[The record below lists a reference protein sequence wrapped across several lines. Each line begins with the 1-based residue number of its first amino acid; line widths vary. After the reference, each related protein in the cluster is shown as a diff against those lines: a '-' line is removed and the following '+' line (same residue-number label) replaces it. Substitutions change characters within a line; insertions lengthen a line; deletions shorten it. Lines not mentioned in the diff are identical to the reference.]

1 MTLHFQREVDKL
13 KKMILNEAA
22 LVESGLQKALKAL
35 RERDE
40 ELASEVKNSD
50 NEVDMMEIEIEE
62 EALKILALHQPVA
75 IDLRFIVSV
84 IKINN
89 DLERIGD
96 LTSNI
101 AARTTEIA
109 DFPHLQIPA
118 HITEMADIALTMV
131 KESLDALVNL
141 DVSLARKVCED
152 DEKVDELHRKTYKLT
167 SEKVKEEPENI
178 TFFLKM
184 LGISRYLERIADHST
199 NIAEDVMYMVE
210 GKISRHQKLDA

>member
-1 MTLHFQREVDKL
+1 MTLHFQREVEKL
-13 KKMILNEAA
+13 KKMLLNEAA
-22 LVESGLQKALKAL
+22 MIENGLQKALVAL
-35 RERDE
+35 RNRDE
-40 ELASEVKNSD
+40 NLAIEVKNYD
-50 NEVDMMEIEIEE
+50 DEIDTMEIEIEE

-101 AARTTEIA
+101 AARTAEII
-109 DFPHLQIPA
+109 DFPHLPIPEN
-118 HITEMADIALTMV
+118 IEKMADVVLVMV
-131 KESLDALVNL
+131 KESLDSLVNL
-141 DVSLARKVCED
+141 DVHLAQKVCED
-152 DEKVDELHRKTYKLT
+152 DETVDNLHKRTYELVA
-167 SEKVKEEPENI
+167 EKVKTEPSYI
-178 TFFLKM
+178 KFYLKM

-210 GKISRHQKLDA
+210 GKISRHGGGI

>member
-1 MTLHFQREVDKL
+1 MTLHFQREVEKL
-13 KKMILNEAA
+13 KKMLLNEAA
-22 LVESGLQKALKAL
+22 MIENGLQKALVAL
-35 RERDE
+35 RNRDE
-40 ELASEVKNSD
+40 NLAIEVKNYD
-50 NEVDMMEIEIEE
+50 DEIDTMEIEIEE

-101 AARTTEIA
+101 AARTAEII
-109 DFPHLQIPA
+109 DFPHLPIPEN
-118 HITEMADIALTMV
+118 IEKMADVVLVMV
-131 KESLDALVNL
+131 KESLDSLVNL
-141 DVSLARKVCED
+141 DVHLAQKVCED
-152 DEKVDELHRKTYKLT
+152 DETVDNYHKQTYELVA
-167 SEKVKEEPENI
+167 EKVKAEPDNI
-178 TFFLKM
+178 KFFLKM

-210 GKISRHQKLDA
+210 GKISRHGGG

>member
-13 KKMILNEAA
+13 KRMLLNEAA
-22 LVESGLQKALKAL
+22 MVESGLQKALKAL

-40 ELASEVKNSD
+40 ELAREVKNSD
-50 NEVDMMEIEIEE
+50 NEIDMMEIEIEE

-75 IDLRFIVSV
+75 IDLRFIISV

-109 DFPHLQIPA
+109 AFPHLQIPEN
-118 HITEMADIALTMV
+118 ITQMTDIALKMV
-131 KESLDALVNL
+131 KESLDSLVNL
-141 DVSLARKVCED
+141 DLELAHKVCED
-152 DEKVDELHRKTYKLT
+152 DELVDDLHRKSYELV
-167 SEKVKEEPENI
+167 SQKVKTEPENI
-178 TFFLKM
+178 TFFLKI

-210 GKISRHQKLDA
+210 GKISRHGV